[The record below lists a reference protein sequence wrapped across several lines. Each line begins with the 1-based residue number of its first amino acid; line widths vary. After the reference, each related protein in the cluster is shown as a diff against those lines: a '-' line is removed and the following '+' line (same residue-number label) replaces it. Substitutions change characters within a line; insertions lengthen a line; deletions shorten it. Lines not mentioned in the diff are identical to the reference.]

1 MTDNDISEMRRQHI
15 IKAFFEAMKSTSKYP
30 VTQDDIIRSVMM
42 KGAPRF
48 YIGYASARRYVSKIE
63 RGKPL
68 GLKNKNT
75 ILMYEELHRR
85 YKAYKDRTGIFG
97 YSILEKILQEKAP
110 SYYIDLKTFREIIY
124 DHYRSIRKCH
134 S

>member
-1 MTDNDISEMRRQHI
+1 MRDNDISEIRRSHI
-15 IKAFFEAMKSTSKYP
+15 IGAFFDAMKSMRKYP
-30 VTQDDIIRSVMM
+30 VTQDDIIRSVMA

-48 YIGYASARRYVSKIE
+48 YVSYENARRYVSRIE

-68 GLKNKNT
+68 GFKNKNT
-75 ILMYEELHRR
+75 ILMYQELYRR
-85 YKAYKDRTGIFG
+85 YKEYKDRTGIVGF
-97 YSILEKILQEKAP
+97 SILTKILQEKAP

-124 DHYRSIRKCH
+124 GYYRSIRKCR

>member
-1 MTDNDISEMRRQHI
+1 MKENYISELRRQHI
-15 IKAFFEAMKSTSKYP
+15 TDAFFEAIKSMRKFSA
-30 VTQDDIIRSVMM
+30 TQDDIIRSVMM

-48 YIGYASARRYVSKIE
+48 YVSYENARRYVSKIE

-75 ILMYEELHRR
+75 ILMYQELHRR
-85 YKAYKDRTGIFG
+85 YKAYKDKTGLVG
-97 YSILEKILQEKAP
+97 YSILTKILQEKAP

-124 DHYRSIRKCH
+124 SYYKERKKCQ

>member
-1 MTDNDISEMRRQHI
+1 MRDNDISEMRRQHI
-15 IKAFFEAMKSTSKYP
+15 AKAFFEAMKSMRKYS

-48 YIGYASARRYVSKIE
+48 YVGYENARRYVSKIE

-75 ILMYEELHRR
+75 ILMYEELYRR
-85 YKAYKDRTGIFG
+85 YKAYKDRTGLVG
-97 YSILEKILQEKAP
+97 YSILAKILQEKAP

-124 DHYRSIRKCH
+124 DYYRSRRKCQ

>member
-1 MTDNDISEMRRQHI
+1 MRDNDISEMRRQHI
-15 IKAFFEAMKSTSKYP
+15 TNAFFDAIKSMRKYS

-48 YIGYASARRYVSKIE
+48 YVSYENARRYVSRIE

-75 ILMYEELHRR
+75 ILMYEELYRR
-85 YKAYKDRTGIFG
+85 SKAYKDRTGLVG
-97 YSILEKILQEKAP
+97 YSILTKILQEEAP
-110 SYYIDLKTFREIIY
+110 SFYIDLKTFREIIY
-124 DHYRSIRKCH
+124 SYYKKKRKCQ

>member
-1 MTDNDISEMRRQHI
+1 MRDNDISEMRRQHI
-15 IKAFFEAMKSTSKYP
+15 TNAFFDAIKSMRKYS

-48 YIGYASARRYVSKIE
+48 YVCYENARRYVSRIE

-75 ILMYEELHRR
+75 ILMYEELYRR
-85 YKAYKDRTGIFG
+85 YKAYKDKTGLVG
-97 YSILEKILQEKAP
+97 YSILTKILQEKAP
-110 SYYIDLKTFREIIY
+110 SFYIDLKTFREIIY
-124 DHYRSIRKCH
+124 SYYKSRRKCQ

>member
-1 MTDNDISEMRRQHI
+1 MRDNDISEMRRQHI
-15 IKAFFEAMKSTSKYP
+15 TKAFFEAMKSMRKYS

-48 YIGYASARRYVSKIE
+48 YVGYENARRYVSKIE
-63 RGKPL
+63 QGKPL

-75 ILMYEELHRR
+75 ILMYEELYRR
-85 YKAYKDRTGIFG
+85 YKAYKDRTGLVG
-97 YSILEKILQEKAP
+97 YSILAKILQEKAP

-124 DHYRSIRKCH
+124 DYYRSRRKCQ

>member
-1 MTDNDISEMRRQHI
+1 MRDNDISEIRRQHI
-15 IKAFFEAMKSTSKYP
+15 ANAFFEEMKSLRKYSL
-30 VTQDDIIRSVMM
+30 TQDDIIRSVMT

-48 YIGYASARRYVSKIE
+48 YVSYENARRYVSKID

-75 ILMYEELHRR
+75 ILMYEELYRR
-85 YKAYKDRTGIFG
+85 YKEYKEKTGFVG
-97 YSILEKILQEKAP
+97 YQILAKILQGKAP

-124 DHYRSIRKCH
+124 GYYRLRKKCR

>member
-1 MTDNDISEMRRQHI
+1 MT
-15 IKAFFEAMKSTSKYP
+15 
-30 VTQDDIIRSVMM
+30 

-48 YIGYASARRYVSKIE
+48 YVSYENARRYVSKID

-75 ILMYEELHRR
+75 ILMYEELYRR
-85 YKAYKDRTGIFG
+85 YKEYKEKTGFVG
-97 YSILEKILQEKAP
+97 YQILAKILQEKAP
-110 SYYIDLKTFREIIY
+110 SYYIGLKTFREIIY
-124 DHYRSIRKCH
+124 GYYRLRKKCR